1 MPAFFPAKQLRG
13 LYTITLCAEGVFC
26 KNDHIIFDE
35 LYFNHAMSA
44 LAEDRE
50 KIFLQTLEDLSAK
63 VSSIW
68 IAFGAFDN
76 YSIVQPVESVESL
89 GYQCIILE
97 NCLRNG
103 LEIDKC
109 SKALPGLMTP
119 FRQKNVKKSQSR
131 LTAGHLET
139 LSKMDCFDEITAL
152 KMTLLDSN
160 ETKCFIF
167 LSITGAKNEMC
178 QLKKM
183 MRKTKDGQHLVFQE
197 GGTVHPKVSISGMEF
212 ESMIYVAPKCD
223 ICSKEECYAHAT
235 SRAKASLLMVHYSTT
250 CGNCLAEEAKIR
262 YDKFRINK

>member
-1 MPAFFPAKQLRG
+1 
-13 LYTITLCAEGVFC
+13 
-26 KNDHIIFDE
+26 
-35 LYFNHAMSA
+35 MSS

-68 IAFGAFDN
+68 IAFGAFGAFGNDI
-76 YSIVQPVESVESL
+76 SFFKRPVESVESL

-103 LEIDKC
+103 LKIDNC
-109 SKALPGLMTP
+109 SRALPGFMTP
-119 FRQKNVKKSQSR
+119 FRQKSMEKPQSR
-131 LTAGHLET
+131 LTAGHLER

-183 MRKTKDGQHLVFQE
+183 IPNHDFIDFEDRNERNKWLTNKKTKDGQHLVFQE

-223 ICSKEECYAHAT
+223 ICSKEECYAHAI
-235 SRAKASLLMVHYSTT
+235 SRAKASLQIVYYSTT
-250 CGNCLAEEAKIR
+250 CGDCLAKEAKIR
-262 YDKFRINK
+262 CDKFRINK